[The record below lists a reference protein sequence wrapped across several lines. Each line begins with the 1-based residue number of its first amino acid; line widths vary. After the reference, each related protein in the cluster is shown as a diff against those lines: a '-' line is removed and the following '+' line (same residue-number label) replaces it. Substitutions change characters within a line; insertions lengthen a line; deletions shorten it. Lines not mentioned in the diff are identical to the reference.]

1 MPRVK
6 PPIEDPAVEVRAK
19 RNQLE
24 VKSARPKTNEEMDPK
39 ELKEREEAAQAYA
52 GEDEAHFVR
61 FLDDCVKMST
71 DSMRPIREQQQECW
85 DIYNEKEPP
94 HYTLKESWQ
103 SRVVVP
109 KPYSSVQFFLAI
121 VRKAFDP
128 KFLSIENEQD
138 KETADFIRKLM
149 ELMLSRSYSNFP
161 IQFTDATGMGA
172 AVGQSMEMIPQWIPG
187 KGLQYIL
194 VPPWHIQ
201 RDPDALSR
209 SPQTGMYWIHQEWM
223 DYYDLK
229 EMEKNGQM
237 LNVPQCGPGGTWGSE
252 KDNPDLSPEEIKRRQ
267 DMLWQQSEF
276 RTKVLTSEFWGTIL
290 AKNGEMLLPSA
301 AYTVVGTNVVRLPKA
316 SPYTSLR
323 WPGVGFSPL
332 PHLLRF
338 DGRSLLQGV
347 KSLWYMM
354 CSLLSLHVDNL
365 NWIVNPPT
373 EIDISSLMDQDDLD
387 DYPGHQWLTQGTAQ
401 GQQVVRAVD
410 RKSNTGDVLANMNK
424 GDMMFQEGVMINYAA
439 QGLPG
444 YRAEV
449 TATESSQNLEQS
461 MTVVGLMGENLEDGA
476 LNAIVAGYET
486 VAINITYKELA
497 MMMGEEVANKYRDN
511 SSPTGLRMPHLTSG
525 SFKVSGVA
533 TLMRNQEIINAI
545 SKLILPL
552 FEMGN
557 TFLPY
562 IKPYS
567 LLKSLERRLNLED
580 EKLLIDADR
589 AKTIDDAQQT
599 QQEAQVGHQA
609 GTEAAT
615 AEGAQAKAAKDAALA
630 EKAKGEGLANEEQA
644 GLFKAQAGAVAT
656 APAPG
661 ETVQ

>member
-1 MPRVK
+1 MARVK
-6 PPIEDPAVEVRAK
+6 PPIGDPSEDIRAK
-19 RNQLE
+19 RNRLE
-24 VKSARPKTNEEMDPK
+24 VESASPKTNEDMDPK

-52 GEDEAHFVR
+52 GEDEAHFVS
-61 FLDDCVKMST
+61 FLDDCVKMTT

-94 HYTLKESWQ
+94 SYTLKESWQ
-103 SRVVVP
+103 SKVVVP
-109 KPYSSVQFFLAI
+109 KPFSSVQFFLAI

-128 KFLSIENEQD
+128 KFLSIENELNKD
-138 KETADFIRKLM
+138 DADFIRKLM
-149 ELMLSRSYSNFP
+149 ELQLSRSYSNFP

-209 SPQTGMYWIHQEWM
+209 TPQSGMYWIHQEWL

-229 EMEKNGQM
+229 EMEKSGQM
-237 LNVPQCGPGGTWGSE
+237 LNVPPCGPGGSWGSA
-252 KDNPDLSPEEIKRRQ
+252 KDNPDLEPEEIKRRQ
-267 DMLWQQSEF
+267 DMLWQQSRF
-276 RTKVLTSEFWGTIL
+276 RSKVLTSEFWGTTL
-290 AKNGEMLLPSA
+290 DKRGELLLPNSTF
-301 AYTVVGTNVVRLPKA
+301 TVVGNRVVRLPKA
-316 SPYTSLR
+316 SPYNSLR

-338 DGRSLLQGV
+338 DGRSLLQGI

-373 EIDISSLMDQDDLD
+373 EIDLSSLMDQDDLD
-387 DYPGHQWLTQGTAQ
+387 DYPGHQWLTNGTVQ
-401 GQQVVRAVD
+401 GQQVVRVVD
-410 RKSNTGDVLANMNK
+410 RKSNTGDVLANMNF
-424 GDMMFQEGVMINYAA
+424 GDQRFQEGVMVNYAA
-439 QGLPG
+439 AGLPG

-497 MMMGEEVANKYRDN
+497 MMMGEDVANKYRDN
-511 SSPTGLRMPHLTSG
+511 SSPTGLRLPHLTSG

-552 FEMGN
+552 FELGN

-562 IKPYS
+562 MKPYA
-567 LLKSLERRLNLED
+567 LLKSLEKRLNLED
-580 EKLLIDADR
+580 EGILIDPDR
-589 AKTIDDAQQT
+589 AKTIDDAQQQ
-599 QQEAQVGHQA
+599 QQEAAVGHQA
-609 GTEAAT
+609 GTEAAGAAG
-615 AEGAQAKAAKDAALA
+615 AEAKAAKDAALA
-630 EKAKGEGLANEEQA
+630 EKAKGEGLANEAQA
-644 GLFKAQAGAVAT
+644 GLFTAQAGAVGQT
-656 APAPG
+656 TAPG